1 MENEVQEGWINTGF
15 VAHARAG
22 GPCKHS
28 PPDQHT
34 SRAKV
39 SSLLS
44 WGERSVMCIIV
55 GWTMHYFV
63 SVVLMLIVRNSKIGY
78 DKYVK
83 GRRKIN

>member
-15 VAHARAG
+15 AAHARAG
-22 GPCKHS
+22 GACKHS

-34 SRAKV
+34 SRAKF

-44 WGERSVMCIIV
+44 RGERSVMSIIV

-63 SVVLMLIVRNSKIGY
+63 SGVIMLIVGNPKNY
-78 DKYVK
+78 FVE
-83 GRRKIN
+83 GRTKFN